1 MATPFG
7 GFSKAPR
14 PAPIKPLQLE
24 PVPDY
29 PELQGDTAINRPSFN
44 RSATGWV
51 SVGGPV
57 PLHTVSLEPVLIPE
71 SEDLWT
77 HEVTQRCC
85 LLRCCTMVSRAR
97 ESVLLG
103 FDGSTYAACT
113 VFLVLSWFSMNSSP
127 CTVGWDITGING
139 IYCILMCIRVFYLA
153 DTSFC
158 SIKWWKKSKLFFLF
172 FIFHCIS
179 FSSTE
184 IVDKMN
190 TPFQDASVFGHGCKS
205 VTYSPTWPQVILSQW
220 VGLSCTEGSLEWMM
234 PRPCVIVVC
243 KPITYRIVWDSKD
256 TCEPL

>member
-1 MATPFG
+1 MSPGQTLYLVLISCITSNVTSVSLISTCWLLLKHCLSVTSRVATPFG

-113 VFLVLSWFSMNSSP
+113 VFLVLSWFSRDVSY
-127 CTVGWDITGING
+127 CTAWIHHPV
-139 IYCILMCIRVFYLA
+139 
-153 DTSFC
+153 
-158 SIKWWKKSKLFFLF
+158 
-172 FIFHCIS
+172 
-179 FSSTE
+179 
-184 IVDKMN
+184 
-190 TPFQDASVFGHGCKS
+190 Q
-205 VTYSPTWPQVILSQW
+205 
-220 VGLSCTEGSLEWMM
+220 
-234 PRPCVIVVC
+234 
-243 KPITYRIVWDSKD
+243 
-256 TCEPL
+256 